1 MRLYGVKGF
10 PPESAIPV
18 LVWHTRA
25 LSPERAEQLVG
36 ELPEA
41 ASLRL
46 QAIEISDSA
55 HQVES
60 VSQPIKWPWP
70 DKAA

>member
-10 PPESAIPV
+10 PPESVIPV

-25 LSPERAEQLVG
+25 VSPERAEQLVG

-41 ASLRL
+41 AGLRL
-46 QAIEISDSA
+46 QAIDIGHTA
-55 HQVES
+55 QTIES
-60 VSQPIKWPWP
+60 VSEKIPWPWP

>member
-25 LSPERAEQLVG
+25 MSPERAEHLVG
-36 ELPEA
+36 HLPEA
-41 ASLRL
+41 AGLRL
-46 QAIEISDSA
+46 QAIEVSDSA
-55 HQVES
+55 QTVES
-60 VSQPIKWPWP
+60 VSQAISWPWP